1 MSSLFSTSWYRA
13 ADLRPR
19 LRRQARVSRHRY
31 RGERWYVLQDQGTGQ
46 FLRLN
51 PAAYRVVALM
61 DGERTLDE
69 IWRNVCL
76 TQGDDAPTQ
85 DEILQV
91 LSRLH
96 QANVLISDRRPDL
109 GELEERRERTHAAKL
124 RQYLSNP
131 LSLKIPL
138 IDPDAFLTGFVRHIP
153 GPAWLWLLLWACVV
167 AAGATGAAYQ
177 WHALT
182 NDLTARVFTPDNVL
196 LMALAFPFLK
206 SIHELGHGIAIKAFG
221 GACREMGVMFLVFI
235 PVPYVDASQ
244 ATAFPQKG
252 RRMLVGAAGMMIET
266 AVASIALLLW
276 DAAEPGLAKAFLH
289 QMVILAGL
297 TTLAFNLNP
306 LLRFD
311 GYYILADWLEIPNL
325 GQKSTQYVGYLVQR
339 YLFGADR
346 LSPPPMTRREPVWL
360 VAYALGSFV
369 YRILVAIAIIL
380 LVASQFFF
388 IGVLLA
394 VWAGWS
400 MLGRPV
406 MRALGQ
412 LSSSP
417 QLERVR
423 WRAWSITAVLTAV
436 VAWLVFVVPAPSST
450 STEGI
455 IWTTEDA
462 RLRAAYPCF
471 GDAVLVA
478 AGARVTKGE
487 PLIAC
492 SEPKLDAQILQE
504 RAHVAELEARLA
516 EAIRNDR
523 VQVQVVSSELRF
535 GHSRLADL
543 IARRDAM
550 TIVSPHDGTFV
561 MPSPNDFPGRF
572 LGRGEVVGYVIVP
585 SRLTLVTV
593 VPQGEVALV
602 RQRTERVELRTVG
615 DVWNPILARIARE
628 VPAATQDLP
637 SLALSLAGGGNIG
650 LDPQATQGG
659 EMRALTPLFQ
669 FELTL
674 YGDALPSTLGRRVF
688 VRFEH
693 GAEPLADQWY
703 RGLRQMFL
711 QRFTV

>member
-1 MSSLFSTSWYRA
+1 MSSLFSSSWYRA

-51 PAAYRVVALM
+51 PAAYRAVALM
-61 DGERTLDE
+61 DGERSLDE

-91 LSRLH
+91 LARLH

-109 GELEERRERTHAAKL
+109 GELEERRERTRTAKFK
-124 RQYLSNP
+124 QYLSNP

-138 IDPDAFLTGFVRHIP
+138 IDPDAFLNVLVRNIP
-153 GPAWLWLLLWACVV
+153 GGAWLWLLLWAGVV
-167 AAGATGAAYQ
+167 AAGATGAVYQ
-177 WHALT
+177 WDALT
-182 NDLTARVFTPDNVL
+182 HDLTARVFNADNML
-196 LMALAFPFLK
+196 IMMLAFPVLK
-206 SIHELGHGIAIKAFG
+206 AIHELGHGIAIKAFG

-252 RRMLVGAAGMMIET
+252 QRMLVGAAGMMIEL
-266 AVASIALLLW
+266 AFASIALLLW
-276 DAAEPGLAKAFLH
+276 DAAEPGLTKAFLH
-289 QMVILAGL
+289 QVVILAGI

-346 LSPPPMTRREPVWL
+346 ISPPPTTPREPFWL
-360 VAYALGSFV
+360 VTYAIGSFV
-369 YRILVAIAIIL
+369 YRMLIAATIIL
-380 LVASQFFF
+380 LVAGKFFF
-388 IGVLLA
+388 VGVLLA
-394 VWAGWS
+394 FWAGWS
-400 MLGRPV
+400 MVLRP
-406 MRALGQ
+406 MIRALEQ
-412 LSSSP
+412 LSNSP
-417 QLERVR
+417 QLESVR
-423 WRAWSITAVLTAV
+423 WRAWSITAALTAV
-436 VAWLVFVVPAPSST
+436 VAWLVFFVPAPLST

-455 IWTTEDA
+455 IWATEDA
-462 RLRAAYPCF
+462 RLRTAYPCF
-471 GDAVLVA
+471 ADVVLVA
-478 AGARVTKGE
+478 AGTRVKKGE
-487 PLIAC
+487 RLIAC
-492 SEPKLDAQILQE
+492 SEPELDAQIGQQ
-504 RAHVAELEARLA
+504 RAHVAELEARLT
-516 EAIRNDR
+516 EAIKNDR
-523 VQVQVVSSELRF
+523 VQVQIASSGLRY
-535 GHSRLADL
+535 GRSRLEDL

-550 TIVSPHDGTFV
+550 TIVSPHDGIFV
-561 MPSPNDFPGRF
+561 MPSPNDFHGRF
-572 LGRGEVVGYVIVP
+572 LGRGDVVGYVIVP

-602 RQRTERVELRTVG
+602 RQHTERVELRIVG
-615 DVWNPILARIARE
+615 DVWDSIRARIARE
-628 VPAATQDLP
+628 VPGATQDLP

-650 LDPQATQGG
+650 LEPEGTHEQA
-659 EMRALTPLFQ
+659 RALTPLFQ
-669 FELTL
+669 FELAL
-674 YGDALPSTLGRRVF
+674 DGDALPSTLGRRVF

-711 QRFTV
+711 KRFTV

>member
-1 MSSLFSTSWYRA
+1 MSSLFSSSWYRA

-51 PAAYRVVALM
+51 PAAYRAVALM

-109 GELEERRERTHAAKL
+109 GELEERRERTQTAKL
-124 RQYLSNP
+124 KQYLSNP

-138 IDPDAFLTGFVRHIP
+138 IDPDAFLSGLVRHIP
-153 GPAWLWLLLWACVV
+153 GSAWLWLLLWAGVV
-167 AAGATGAAYQ
+167 AAGATGAVYQ
-177 WHALT
+177 WDALT
-182 NDLTARVFTPDNVL
+182 HDLTARVFNTDNML
-196 LMALAFPFLK
+196 IMALVFPVLK
-206 SIHELGHGIAIKAFG
+206 AIHELGHGIAIKAYG

-252 RRMLVGAAGMMIET
+252 RRMLVGAAGMMIEL
-266 AVASIALLLW
+266 AFASIALLLW
-276 DAAEPGLAKAFLH
+276 DAAEPGLAKAILH
-289 QMVILAGL
+289 QVVILAGL

-311 GYYILADWLEIPNL
+311 GYYIFADWLEIPNL

-339 YLFGADR
+339 YVFGADQI
-346 LSPPPMTRREPVWL
+346 SPPPTTPREPAWL
-360 VAYALGSFV
+360 VAYAIGSFA
-369 YRILVAIAIIL
+369 YRMLVAATIVL
-380 LVASQFFF
+380 LVAGKFFF

-394 VWAGWS
+394 AWAVWS
-400 MLGRPV
+400 MVLRPV
-406 MRALGQ
+406 LRALGQ
-412 LSSSP
+412 LGSLP

-436 VAWLVFVVPAPSST
+436 VAWLVFIVPAPSST

-455 IWTTEDA
+455 IWATEDA
-462 RLRAAYPCF
+462 RLRTAYPCF

-478 AGARVTKGE
+478 PGTRVTKGE
-487 PLIAC
+487 RLIAC
-492 SEPKLDAQILQE
+492 SEPELDAQIGQE

-516 EAIRNDR
+516 EAIGKDR
-523 VQVQVVSSELRF
+523 VQVQIASSGLRF
-535 GHSRLADL
+535 GQSRLADL
-543 IARRDAM
+543 IARRHAM
-550 TIVSPHDGTFV
+550 SIVSPHDGTFV
-561 MPSPNDFPGRF
+561 MPSPNDFAGRF

-602 RQRTERVELRTVG
+602 RQHTERVELRIVG
-615 DVWNPILARIARE
+615 DVWNSIRARIARE
-628 VPAATQDLP
+628 VPGATQDLP

-650 LDPQATQGG
+650 LEPEATHEQA
-659 EMRALTPLFQ
+659 RALTPLFQ
-669 FELTL
+669 FELAL
-674 YGDALPSTLGRRVF
+674 DGDALPSTLGRRVF

-711 QRFTV
+711 KRFTV